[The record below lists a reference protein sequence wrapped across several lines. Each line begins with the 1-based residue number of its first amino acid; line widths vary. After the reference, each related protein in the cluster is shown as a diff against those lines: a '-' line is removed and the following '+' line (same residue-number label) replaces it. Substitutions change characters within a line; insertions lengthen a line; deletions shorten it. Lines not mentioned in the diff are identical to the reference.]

1 MLLKLSSENI
11 EHLSFLRELDDDI
24 VQEFA
29 SLAIQFLTN
38 GIKSKIFR
46 VAAQKLAADP
56 KVVEDAVMG
65 LMQLFSEAAKHK
77 TKAED
82 FHNSLLTLQFKDS
95 TVELLRQVFVDHNNT
110 TRATLAQCSPTLPTY
125 EDLEWRLDV
134 KVATRSLH
142 QQIEPR
148 ILLKLHTKNG
158 DHNDSKLLQ
167 TDPVNLINMTRV
179 LEEALNEMKTKH
191 VRRVLRNIT

>member
-46 VAAQKLAADP
+46 VAAQKLDADP

-95 TVELLRQVFVDHNNT
+95 TVELLRQVFVDHNNNT
-110 TRATLAQCSPTLPTY
+110 QATLAQCSPTLPTY

-158 DHNDSKLLQ
+158 DHNDAKLLQ